1 MKEFFIYEG
10 KVALLLVAF
19 YLLFKVL
26 LSRETFHRLNRMILL
41 GTSLLAFVL
50 PFCVITYTREVS
62 AAEASRMMTN
72 ISIEAMPQEILLD
85 GPTIWPWVML
95 VWSLGALAVLLN
107 HLWSMLSIARLLRSS
122 NSMSGS
128 HQAKIHILDKEL
140 TPFSWMGH
148 IVLSR
153 QDFEENGSV
162 IITHERAHIRLAHSI
177 DNLLML
183 PVLLLQWFNPAV
195 WLLMR
200 DLREIHEF
208 EADESVLASGVNAKD
223 YQLLLIKKAVGKRY
237 YSIANSLNHSKLKN
251 RISMMLSKKSS
262 VASRCKAL
270 SLLLVVGLSL
280 AATAQVNPVLSINE
294 VVSSDDNG
302 KEKSEKEGLTLFMNA
317 DGSFLVKGTIL
328 TLDGLK
334 MNKADAVTIVIDEN
348 VKQED
353 VAKVK
358 EFLREHNVL
367 KINLIKAETTKEI
380 ISVSVNELNSPN
392 IMIDGVVSDENALK
406 NLNPETIDE
415 MKVDK
420 DKNSIIITT
429 KARESETTAH
439 EEEFVVV
446 EEMPQFPG
454 GNEAMIKFIAE
465 NLIYPKTA
473 MDKGE
478 QGRVILSFVIDKR
491 GKVGDVKLIR
501 SVSPE
506 LDAEAI
512 RVIQAMPD
520 WIPGKQ
526 KGKAVNVRYTI
537 PILYQLPK

>member
-26 LSRETFHRLNRMILL
+26 LSRETFHRLNRIILL

-62 AAEASRMMTN
+62 VVEASRMMTN
-72 ISIEAMPQEILLD
+72 ISIEAMPPEILLD
-85 GPTIWPWVML
+85 GPTIWPWLML
-95 VWSLGALAVLLN
+95 VWGLGALAVLFKN
-107 HLWSMLSIARLLRSS
+107 LWSMLSIARLLRSS

-128 HQAKIHILDKEL
+128 RRAKIHILDKEL

-153 QDFEENGSV
+153 KDFEENGSV

-208 EADESVLASGVNAKD
+208 EADESVLASGVNAKE

-270 SLLLVVGLSL
+270 SLLLVVGISL
-280 AATAQVNPVLSINE
+280 AATAQVNPVLRVNE
-294 VVSSDDNG
+294 AVSSDDNG
-302 KEKSEKEGLTLFMNA
+302 KEKSEKEGLTLFMNE

-334 MNKADAVTIVIDEN
+334 MNKADAVNIVIDEN

-367 KINLIKAETTKEI
+367 KINLIKAETNKEI
-380 ISVSVNELNSPN
+380 TSLSVNELTSPN

-415 MKVDK
+415 VKVDK

-429 KARESETTAH
+429 KARESETAAH

-454 GNEAMIKFIAE
+454 GNEAMQKYIAE
-465 NLIYPKTA
+465 NLKYPKTA
-473 MDKGE
+473 IKGE
-478 QGRVILSFVIDKR
+478 QGRVIVSFVINKR

-506 LDAEAI
+506 LDAEAV
-512 RVIQAMPD
+512 RVIQDMPD

-526 KGKAVNVRYTI
+526 RGKAVNVRYTI
-537 PILYQLPK
+537 PIVFKLSK

>member
-26 LSRETFHRLNRMILL
+26 LSRETFHRLNRIILL

-62 AAEASRMMTN
+62 AAEASRMMTS
-72 ISIEAMPQEILLD
+72 ISIEAMPPELLLD
-85 GPTIWPWVML
+85 GPTIWPWLML
-95 VWSLGALAVLLN
+95 VWGLGALAVLFKN
-107 HLWSMLSIARLLRSS
+107 IWSMLSIARLLRSS

-128 HQAKIHILDKEL
+128 RRAKIHILDKEL

-153 QDFEENGSV
+153 KDFEENGNV

-208 EADESVLASGVNAKD
+208 EADESVLASGVNAKE

-270 SLLLVVGLSL
+270 SLLLVVGISL
-280 AATAQVNPVLSINE
+280 AATAQVNPVLRVNE
-294 VVSSDDNG
+294 AVSSDDNG
-302 KEKSEKEGLTLFMNA
+302 KEKSEKEALTLFMNA

-367 KINLIKAETTKEI
+367 KINLIKAETNKEI
-380 ISVSVNELNSPN
+380 TSLSVNELTSPN

-415 MKVDK
+415 VKVDK

-429 KARESETTAH
+429 KARESETAAH

-454 GNEAMIKFIAE
+454 GNEAMQKYIAE
-465 NLIYPKTA
+465 NLKYPKTA
-473 MDKGE
+473 IKGE
-478 QGRVILSFVIDKR
+478 QGRVIVSFVINKR

-506 LDAEAI
+506 LDAEAV
-512 RVIQAMPD
+512 RVIQGMPD

-526 KGKAVNVRYTI
+526 RGKAVNVRYTI
-537 PILYQLPK
+537 PIVFKLSK